1 MSYEKFY
8 EKVSKPFRSNPK
20 LLNYADRFLTLVF
33 YISYPLLLLYIFLY
47 ERKRILFYILIP
59 AFFLA
64 LCTLVRKMINC
75 PRPYERYQIEPIIY
89 KDTEG
94 QSFPSRHVFS
104 AVLISM
110 AVISVF
116 PLYGAVLVI
125 LSFSE
130 AYIRVAGGVHTPWDV
145 LASIISA
152 LLCGVCFFV
161 F

>member
-8 EKVSKPFRSNPK
+8 KKISHPFQKKPKV
-20 LLNYADRFLTLVF
+20 LNDADRILTSVF
-33 YISYPLLLLYIFLY
+33 YISYPLLLLFVGFH
-47 ERKRILFYILIP
+47 ERKRILFYILVP

-64 LCTLVRKMINC
+64 VCTLIRKMINC
-75 PRPYERYQIEPIIY
+75 PRPYERYEIEPIIH

-110 AVISVF
+110 AVISQF
-116 PLYGAVLVI
+116 PLYGGVLFV
-125 LSFSE
+125 LSVLE
-130 AYIRVAGGVHTPWDV
+130 AYIRVAGGVHTPLDV
-145 LASIISA
+145 LVSLISGV
-152 LLCGVCFFV
+152 LCGLSFFV